1 MTDSTAVA
9 GKVFRKDLYFDKTGY
24 APHGGQRL
32 VHYNP
37 GRHRVLCNG
46 RRWGKTLV
54 GGKECEAAAFV
65 RNFLGM
71 PQRGWIIG
79 PEYSDCEK
87 EFRIV
92 YDTFKSLGID
102 TVSDRFLNN
111 VENGNM
117 HIRTKWGFDL
127 ECRSAKHPESLV
139 GEGLD
144 FVLLVE
150 AGRHKRKMWGD
161 YVRPALSD
169 KRGWSLASGVPEG
182 AAEDSL
188 LYSLFQRGQDPTK
201 PSWWSIRMPSWTNV
215 TVFPGGYKDPEIQE
229 AKDDLTDDEFRRQ
242 YGAEFVERVGRV
254 MSEWDSDVHVR
265 KLEYDRSLPL
275 YAAVD
280 FGYVNDWV
288 WLLVQIDHWGKVY
301 VIYEQRWTLKDT
313 EEIAKEILLH
323 PLTNKVQT
331 IYVDPA
337 APSDAS
343 ILRRVLQKNTHNGTG
358 GEILDRVRMI
368 RRALKRRPEHLP
380 DDHPDKQ
387 PGMWIDEGCNQL
399 IWEMRQGYRWPEHKD
414 QKYGEGKSPGELP
427 LDKDNHGVEALGR
440 FFKGHVGAA
449 STDPAGGSTRTH
461 KTSTRL
467 VGGKRR

>member
-1 MTDSTAVA
+1 MSDATPQMTGTI
-9 GKVFRKDLYFDKTGY
+9 FRKDLYFQKTGY
-24 APHGGQRL
+24 VPHGGQRL

-37 GRHRVLCNG
+37 ARHRVLCNG

-65 RNFLGM
+65 KNFLGQ
-71 PQRGWIIG
+71 PQVGWIIG
-79 PEYSDCEK
+79 PEYTDCEK
-87 EFRIV
+87 EFRVI
-92 YDTFKSLGID
+92 YNTFRELGID
-102 TVSDRFLNN
+102 QISNRFLNN
-111 VENGNM
+111 VENGSM
-117 HIRTKWGFDL
+117 RIATKWGFDL
-127 ECRSAKHPESLV
+127 QCRSAKHPESLV

-144 FVLLVE
+144 FVLIVE
-150 AGRHKRKMWGD
+150 AGRHRRKMWGD

-169 KRGWSLASGVPEG
+169 KRGWSLTSGVPEG

-254 MSEWDSDVHVR
+254 MAEWDSDVHVQD
-265 KLEYDRSLPL
+265 LEYDRSLPL

-288 WLLVQIDHWGKVY
+288 WLLIQIDHWGKIR
-301 VIYEQRWTLKDT
+301 VIGERRWTLKDT
-313 EEIAKEILLH
+313 EEIAKELLLD
-323 PLTNKVQT
+323 PLTRHVQM

-343 ILRRVLQKNTHNGTG
+343 ILRRVLQKNTNNNTG

-380 DDHPDKQ
+380 NDHPDKK
-387 PGMWIDEGCNQL
+387 PDLYVDRSCTSL
-399 IWEMRQGYRWPEHKD
+399 IWEMRQGYRWPERKD
-414 QKYGEGKSPGELP
+414 QKYGEARNPGELP

-440 FFKGHVGAA
+440 FFRGHMQV
-449 STDPAGGSTRTH
+449 SKLDPGNGGTRRTRTT
-461 KTSTRL
+461 KM
-467 VGGKRR
+467 VGGRR

>member
-1 MTDSTAVA
+1 MSQDPSL
-9 GKVFRKDLYFDKTGY
+9 VFRKDLYFEKTDY
-24 APHGGQRL
+24 VPHGGQRL

-37 GRHRVLCNG
+37 ARHRVLCNG

-65 RNFLGM
+65 KNFLGM

-92 YDTFKSLGID
+92 YDTFKALGID

-188 LYSLFQRGQDPTK
+188 LYSLFQRGQDQSKPT
-201 PSWWSIRMPSWTNV
+201 WWSIRMPSWTNV
-215 TVFPGGYKDPEIQE
+215 TVFPGGWRDPEIQE

-254 MSEWDSDVHVR
+254 MAEWDSDIHV
-265 KLEYDRSLPL
+265 KPLEYNRALPL

-288 WLLVQIDHWGKVY
+288 WLLIQIDNWGKIY
-301 VIYEQRWTLKDT
+301 VIYEQRWQLKDT
-313 EEIAKEILLH
+313 EEIAKEILQH
-323 PLTNKVQT
+323 PLTQHVQM

-368 RRALKRRPEHLP
+368 RRALTRRPQHLP

-387 PGMWIDEGCNQL
+387 PGMWVDDGCNQL
-399 IWEMRQGYRWPEHKD
+399 IWEMRQGYRWPERKD
-414 QKYGEGKSPGELP
+414 QKYGEGKSPSELP

-440 FFKGHVGAA
+440 FFKGHVGASA
-449 STDPAGGSTRTH
+449 SDPAGGVTRTH